1 MTPSLPLAAGR
12 ARSAM
17 HGEDQASRRRW
28 RLDRDDWIALALY
41 SLAFAATHRFS
52 QLWSGSG
59 FYSLWFP
66 AAGVR
71 LALMWRMGAR
81 LTPMIAVIE
90 VADNVVFGFVT
101 LTWAGWGVTIWG
113 IVRPVL
119 AYGLTVTGIRYLA
132 NHRRGALLTAPMPF
146 GLAATLAPL
155 AGAALAVPQA
165 LYNPELTG
173 VTNKHEVILSL
184 SAFVVGDLLGTL
196 FVAPPLLWIAEA
208 FAGRKAGR
216 SRPYTA
222 YRAPDPLARI
232 ETAAVLALGMG
243 LAWVLAEAG
252 LGMQPAPVLV
262 AVAWIGL
269 RFGRTFAWFALL
281 IVVLLVLP
289 DTAGAMD
296 TPERLQRHL
305 ALATIVVAGY
315 LAGSFADAQAA
326 ARATLERRDRLL
338 FQAERLKTLR
348 AMSVAVIHE
357 ISQPLSTLAIE
368 ARHLHKLTATRGD
381 AIAEGAALIDRKAD
395 HLATL
400 IRRLRRFGGHAE
412 GGPQPLAVAVLV
424 EMVAAMAR
432 GEAREAGVAMTI
444 APVDPDWT
452 VTAHEVEL
460 AQALMNLV
468 RNAIQAARE
477 RPATAP
483 AIPVA
488 LSVTVEVEG
497 ERERVAIH
505 VRNPAAADR
514 TGPRDGGMG
523 IGTHVARAIVEA
535 HGGQLDRTRDADGL
549 VHATLSLP
557 LIETR

>member
-1 MTPSLPLAAGR
+1 
-12 ARSAM
+12 M

-132 NHRRGALLTAPMPF
+132 NHRRGSLLTAPMPF

-368 ARHLHKLTATRGD
+368 ARHLHKLTATRDD

-432 GEAREAGVAMTI
+432 GEAREAWVAMTI

-497 ERERVAIH
+497 ERERVVIH
-505 VRNPAAADR
+505 VRNPAAAADR

-535 HGGQLDRTRDADGL
+535 HGGQLDRTRDTDGL

>member
-1 MTPSLPLAAGR
+1 MTMTPSLPLAAGR
-12 ARSAM
+12 ARSAI
-17 HGEDQASRRRW
+17 HGEDRAPRRRW

-81 LTPMIAVIE
+81 LTPAIAVIE
-90 VADNVVFGFVT
+90 IADNVVFGFVT
-101 LTWAGWGVTIWG
+101 LTWAGWGMTIWG
-113 IVRPVL
+113 ITRPVL

-132 NHRRGALLTAPMPF
+132 SHRLGTLLTAPMPF

-173 VTNKHEVILSL
+173 VTNSHEVILSL

-208 FAGRKAGR
+208 LVGRTGGGG
-216 SRPYTA
+216 S
-222 YRAPDPLARI
+222 YRWPNPLALV
-232 ETAAVLALGMG
+232 EAAGVLALGMG
-243 LAWVLAEAG
+243 LAWMLAEAG

-269 RFGRTFAWFALL
+269 RFGRTFAWLALL
-281 IVVLLVLP
+281 VVVLLVLP

-368 ARHLHKLTATRGD
+368 ARHLHKLTATRDD

-444 APVDPDWT
+444 APVDPAWT

-477 RPATAP
+477 LPTTAST
-483 AIPVA
+483 IPVA
-488 LSVTVEVEG
+488 LSVTVEG
-497 ERERVAIH
+497 ERVVIH

-514 TGPRDGGMG
+514 TGPKDGGMG

-535 HGGQLDRTRDADGL
+535 HGGHLTRMRDTDGL